1 MPLLYNLKESQLARF
16 PFGKKLYDILE
27 DFQNQLDKKTNAK
40 AIIKKDVKLNKTQL
54 KKAFGDPKDFD
65 SVGIVFNSEGNYII
79 VSDGVKYNFATLEE
93 V

>member
-1 MPLLYNLKESQLARF
+1 MPLLYNFKESQLGRF
-16 PFGKKLYDILE
+16 PFGHKLYEILE
-27 DFQNQLDKKTNAK
+27 DFQNQLDKRNNAK
-40 AIIKKDVKLNKTQL
+40 AIVKKDVKLNKTQL

-65 SVGIVFNSEGNYII
+65 SVGIVFNSEGNYIV

>member
-1 MPLLYNLKESQLARF
+1 MPLLYSFKESGLGRF
-16 PFGKKLYDILE
+16 PFGKALYEILE
-27 DFQNQLDKKTNAK
+27 DFQNQLDKRNNAK
-40 AIIKKDVKLNKTQL
+40 AIVKKDVKLNKTQL

-65 SVGIVFNSEGNYII
+65 SVGIVFNSEGNYIV

>member
-1 MPLLYNLKESQLARF
+1 MPLLYSFKESGLGRF
-16 PFGKKLYDILE
+16 PFGKALYEILE
-27 DFQNQLDKKTNAK
+27 DFQKQLDKRNNAK
-40 AIIKKDVKLNKTQL
+40 AIVKKDVKLNKTQL

-65 SVGIVFNSEGNYII
+65 SVGIVFNSEGNYIV